1 MSLAEVAASTLQR
14 AFNQCLEFDSLSRQR
29 FSALQGRVI
38 AIKLTG
44 VEVQVYLAPTQDE
57 VHISATPPDA
67 ADVTLSGTPFAFAR
81 MGLADDS
88 SDSLFNGDITL
99 SGDTTLG
106 QRFGEIIKEL
116 DIDWEEMASQWLG
129 DVVAHKLGDV
139 VRGGL
144 AWSRDNLNSG
154 QQTLTEYLQEE
165 LRLLPVQDEADLF
178 FTNVHALRNDLE
190 RTAARIKRLQQ
201 RQQQNI
207 EKMT

>member
-1 MSLAEVAASTLQR
+1 MSLAEIAASALQR

-38 AIKLTG
+38 AIELTG
-44 VEVQVYLAPTQDE
+44 VGVQLYLSPARDEVQ
-57 VHISATPPDA
+57 ISAVHDGA

-88 SDSLFNGDITL
+88 SDSLFSGDITL
-99 SGDTTLG
+99 SGDSTLG
-106 QRFGEIIKEL
+106 QRFGETIKEL
-116 DIDWEEMASQWLG
+116 DIDWEEIASQWVG
-129 DVVAHKLGDV
+129 DVIAHKAGDAL
-139 VRGGL
+139 RGGL

-154 QQTLTEYLQEE
+154 EQTTTEYLQEE
-165 LRLLPVQDEADLF
+165 LRLLPVQDEVDLF
-178 FTNVHALRNDLE
+178 FANVHTLRDDVE

-201 RQQQNI
+201 NI

>member
-1 MSLAEVAASTLQR
+1 MSLAEIAASALQR

-38 AIKLTG
+38 AIELIG
-44 VEVQVYLAPTQDE
+44 VGVQLYLSPTQDE
-57 VHISATPPDA
+57 VQISATHQGA

-88 SDSLFNGDITL
+88 SDSLFSGDITL
-99 SGDTTLG
+99 SGDSRLG

-116 DIDWEEMASQWLG
+116 DIDWEEIASQWLG
-129 DVVAHKLGDV
+129 DVIAHKAGDAL
-139 VRGGL
+139 RGGL

-165 LRLLPVQDEADLF
+165 LRLLPVQDEVELF
-178 FTNVHALRNDLE
+178 FTNVHTLRDDVE
-190 RTAARIKRLQQ
+190 RTAARIQRL
-201 RQQQNI
+201 QQNI
-207 EKMT
+207 EKIT